1 MLFNRHLEQKR
12 EIPKGFLTTFEMTRK
27 KPMTL
32 DELYQIIEDRKRS
45 GSKDSYVVSLFQKG
59 RDRIA
64 QKIGEEAT
72 EVVIAVKNRRKK
84 EVIEEMADLWFH
96 TLIMM
101 SSLDIKPKDIFDEFE
116 RRKK

>member
-1 MLFNRHLEQKR
+1 
-12 EIPKGFLTTFEMTRK
+12 MTIE
-27 KPMTL
+27 
-32 DELYQIIEDRKRS
+32 ELYQIIENKKNVRDEN
-45 GSKDSYVVSLFQKG
+45 SYVSSLFQKG

-84 EVIEEMADLWFH
+84 EIIEETADLWFH
-96 TLIMM
+96 SLIML
-101 SSLDIKPKDIFDEFE
+101 SSLEITPKDVFDELE

>member
-1 MLFNRHLEQKR
+1 
-12 EIPKGFLTTFEMTRK
+12 MTIE
-27 KPMTL
+27 
-32 DELYQIIEDRKRS
+32 ELYQIIE
-45 GSKDSYVVSLFQKG
+45 SKKKIKDEKSYISTLFQKG
-59 RDRIA
+59 RDRIV

-84 EVIEEMADLWFH
+84 DIIEETADLWFH
-96 TLIMM
+96 LLIMM